1 MNKRVYYIV
10 NAITL
15 YRLLAVPVLLLLIFT
30 HQVNV
35 FKWLL
40 AISFFTDVLDG
51 WLARSYKVTSIMGAK
66 LDSVADD
73 CTIVAAI
80 IGVVV
85 LKPEFLRQQML
96 LVSILLAL
104 FVIQTIVALIKYGK
118 ISSFHTYSAKCSA
131 LLQGSF
137 LILLFFLS
145 QPPKF
150 LFYIAFAVTAIDLI
164 EEIILVILIPE
175 WRVNVKGLYWL
186 FKSKN
191 II

>member
-1 MNKRVYYIV
+1 MNKRMYYIV

-15 YRLLAVPVLLLLIFT
+15 YRLVAVPVLLLLIFT

-40 AISFFTDVLDG
+40 GLSFFTDVLDG

-80 IGVVV
+80 IGVMV
-85 LKPEFLRQQML
+85 LKPEFLKQQML
-96 LVSILLAL
+96 LIGILLAL
-104 FVIQTIVALIKYGK
+104 FIIQTIMALVKYGK
-118 ISSFHTYSAKCSA
+118 ISSFHTYSAKCA
-131 LLQGSF
+131 AFLQGSF
-137 LILLFFLS
+137 LILLFFLP
-145 QPPKF
+145 QPPEI
-150 LFYIAFAVTAIDLI
+150 LFYIAFAVTAMDLI
-164 EEIILVILIPE
+164 EEIILVIMLPE
-175 WRVNVKGLYWL
+175 WSVNVKGLYWL
-186 FKSKN
+186 LKSKN